1 MKLIELYDFSIINN
15 EAFNLVID
23 EMENQ
28 LTDEEKED
36 NEDFIIDVATYA
48 LNQVK
53 PAYRATLLGKLYTQ
67 SLKESAYM
75 DSVRKAVKEAIKKL
89 APIIRNI
96 SEEVINAYKHNK
108 KVILFG
114 NGGSAADAQH
124 IAAEFVGK
132 FYKDRKSLPSL
143 AFHTNTSVV
152 TATANDFGYEF
163 IFERQ
168 VSSFANEGDIVIGI
182 STSGNSINVI
192 RGLEKAKKL
201 GAVTIGFTGQKENN
215 IEKIVD
221 YCLKIPSDD
230 TPRIQEGHI
239 TVGHIICY
247 LVEKEL
253 FG

>member
-1 MKLIELYDFSIINN
+1 MEEEISSILNENITVMEGIKELSSTISNIANEII
-15 EAFNLVID
+15 
-23 EMENQ
+23 
-28 LTDEEKED
+28 K
-36 NEDFIIDVATYA
+36 
-48 LNQVK
+48 
-53 PAYRATLLGKLYTQ
+53 AYQ
-67 SLKESAYM
+67 
-75 DSVRKAVKEAIKKL
+75 
-89 APIIRNI
+89 
-96 SEEVINAYKHNK
+96 NK
-108 KVILFG
+108 KKVVLFG

-132 FYKDRKSLPSL
+132 FYKDRESLPSL

-152 TATANDFGYEF
+152 TATANDFGYEH

-168 VSSFANEGDIVIGI
+168 VSSFVEVGDVVIGL
-182 STSGNSINVI
+182 STSGNSPNVI
-192 RGLEKAKKL
+192 RGLEKANEK
-201 GAVTIGFTGQKENN
+201 GAVTVGFTGSKPSQ

-221 YCLKIPSDD
+221 YCLKIPSTD

>member
-1 MKLIELYDFSIINN
+1 MCQI
-15 EAFNLVID
+15 
-23 EMENQ
+23 MENEIISI
-28 LTDEEKED
+28 L
-36 NEDFIIDVATYA
+36 NEDI
-48 LNQVK
+48 
-53 PAYRATLLGKLYTQ
+53 
-67 SLKESAYM
+67 S
-75 DSVRKAVKEAIKKL
+75 VKEGIKKDVSL
-89 APIIRNI
+89 IRKI
-96 SEEVINAYKHNK
+96 SEEIINAYKNNK
-108 KVILFG
+108 KVVLFG

-132 FYKDRKSLPSL
+132 FYKDRESLPSL

-152 TATANDFGYEF
+152 TATANDFGYEY

-168 VSSFANEGDIVIGI
+168 VSSFVNEGDIAIGL
-182 STSGNSINVI
+182 STSGNSLNVI
-192 RGLEKAKKL
+192 KGLEKAKEL
-201 GAVTIGFTGQKENN
+201 GATTIGFTGQKENK

-221 YCLKIPSDD
+221 HCLKIPSND

>member
-1 MKLIELYDFSIINN
+1 MENEIKSILNVSMKLKDDLKNQAPLIAKISNEII
-15 EAFNLVID
+15 
-23 EMENQ
+23 
-28 LTDEEKED
+28 K
-36 NEDFIIDVATYA
+36 
-48 LNQVK
+48 
-53 PAYRATLLGKLYTQ
+53 
-67 SLKESAYM
+67 
-75 DSVRKAVKEAIKKL
+75 
-89 APIIRNI
+89 
-96 SEEVINAYKHNK
+96 AYKNNN

-132 FYKDRKSLPSL
+132 FYKDRKSLPAMAL
-143 AFHTNTSVV
+143 NTNTSVV
-152 TATANDFGYEF
+152 TATANDYGYDL

-168 VSSFANEGDIVIGI
+168 VSSFVNKGDVVIGI
-182 STSGNSINVI
+182 STSGDSPNVI
-192 RGLEKAKKL
+192 KGLNKAVEK
-201 GAVTIGFTGQKENN
+201 GAITVGLTGQKENN

-221 YCLKIPSDD
+221 YCLKMPSTD